1 MSKSLKA
8 QIAELESLV
17 SSFVTLLDCRAGKLL
32 LKGKR
37 FVVTA
42 VDEPYFMEVYAK
54 IRKHEQEKGTWTIK
68 DEDDYVAAR
77 KEWESYHK

>member
-37 FVVTA
+37 FVVVA

-54 IRKHEQEKGTWTIK
+54 IREQERKKGTWTIE
-68 DEDDYVAAR
+68 DEDEYNKAK
-77 KEWESYHK
+77 KEWEELAR